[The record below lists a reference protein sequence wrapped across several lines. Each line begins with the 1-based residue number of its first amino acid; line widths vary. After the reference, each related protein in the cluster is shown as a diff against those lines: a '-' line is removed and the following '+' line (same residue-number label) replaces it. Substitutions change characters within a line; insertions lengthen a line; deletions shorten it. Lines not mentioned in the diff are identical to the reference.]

1 MAKIITNFG
10 NERFEGTS
18 EEFRQVLK
26 TKLAA
31 PDQMKTFKVIL
42 EDQWTN
48 RLVFTTI
55 EDCVDLEDCVN
66 HIHSEF
72 PSHTIDQITEV
83 NLLCFMYLC

>member
-1 MAKIITNFG
+1 MLTASTIKGET
-10 NERFEGTS
+10 
-18 EEFRQVLK
+18 
-26 TKLAA
+26 
-31 PDQMKTFKVIL
+31 MKTFKVIL

-48 RLVFTTI
+48 KLVFATI

-83 NLLCFMYLC
+83 N

>member
-1 MAKIITNFG
+1 MLTHHALIN
-10 NERFEGTS
+10 TS
-18 EEFRQVLK
+18 TLIFPALMSS
-26 TKLAA
+26 T
-31 PDQMKTFKVIL
+31 MTFKVIL

-48 RLVFTTI
+48 KLVFTTI

-83 NLLCFMYLC
+83 N

>member
-1 MAKIITNFG
+1 MMCTNTANLMSLVILTHHALINTFTPI
-10 NERFEGTS
+10 FPALMSST
-18 EEFRQVLK
+18 
-26 TKLAA
+26 
-31 PDQMKTFKVIL
+31 MTFKVIL

-48 RLVFTTI
+48 KLVFATI

-83 NLLCFMYLC
+83 N

>member
-1 MAKIITNFG
+1 MSILRLVQLGVDLYRHWCYAYSMINQG
-10 NERFEGTS
+10 
-18 EEFRQVLK
+18 V
-26 TKLAA
+26 
-31 PDQMKTFKVIL
+31 QMKTFKVIL

-48 RLVFTTI
+48 KLVFATI

-83 NLLCFMYLC
+83 N